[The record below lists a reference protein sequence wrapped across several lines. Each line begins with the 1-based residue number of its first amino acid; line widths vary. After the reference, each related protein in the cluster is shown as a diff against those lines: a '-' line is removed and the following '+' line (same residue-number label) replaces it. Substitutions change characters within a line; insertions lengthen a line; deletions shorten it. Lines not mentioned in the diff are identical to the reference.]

1 MRKYQ
6 QSKRFFSFLLKEVLL
21 ISPTGTSRQTHWV
34 AVCLLVAVY
43 LTAGGIREIRAQS
56 VEKSY
61 PLRQGQMKLQL
72 PADWAEET
80 KSPKPGAPL
89 TLAFRPLQGARFLI
103 RIVAS
108 WDENAGG
115 SFNSDGRLQEIT
127 MAAGNQF
134 LPRAVEKQ
142 LKLQEIKGE
151 SVRGYYFLL
160 TDKAP
165 RAGDYEVMAQG
176 AASLDGAL
184 ILFTYLGYP
193 GGEAELQKLLS
204 VLRGAGLTATALP
217 RSQ

>member
-1 MRKYQ
+1 M
-6 QSKRFFSFLLKEVLL
+6 
-21 ISPTGTSRQTHWV
+21 IIATGTSRPSRW
-34 AVCLLVAVY
+34 AAAGLLVAAC
-43 LTAGGIREIRAQS
+43 LAAGGVCEIRAQS
-56 VEKSY
+56 VTKFY

-72 PADWAEET
+72 PVDWAEET

-103 RIVAS
+103 RIMVS
-108 WDENAGG
+108 WNENPGS
-115 SFNSDGRLQEIT
+115 SFNSDGRLQEIA

-134 LPRAVEKQ
+134 LPRSVERQ
-142 LKLQEIKGE
+142 LKLQEIQGE

-176 AASLDGAL
+176 AASLGDAL

-193 GGEAELQKLLS
+193 GGDAELQKLLS
-204 VLRGAGLTATALP
+204 MLRSAGITGAPLARP
-217 RSQ
+217 R